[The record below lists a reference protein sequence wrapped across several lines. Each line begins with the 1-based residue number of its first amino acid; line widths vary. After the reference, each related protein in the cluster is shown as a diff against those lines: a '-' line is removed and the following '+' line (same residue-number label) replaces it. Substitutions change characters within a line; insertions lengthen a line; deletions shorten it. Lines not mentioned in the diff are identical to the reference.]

1 MLKTAYIPF
10 RITVTAVAFIGLS
23 GCAWVG
29 NVVGTGKQPPDE
41 FVVVDKRPLVVPPD
55 FQLRPP
61 RPGVPSPQNIQPAAQ
76 VVKALF
82 PDHKVPPAGSEGERA
97 FLENFSQPDVDI
109 RSTVGDDTETVDKGE
124 MLTELLNTPG
134 GERSGDG
141 ARIERTTPRS
151 R

>member
-1 MLKTAYIPF
+1 MLKTLYMPF
-10 RITVTAVAFIGLS
+10 QITVTAAALIGLS

-29 NVVGTGKQPPDE
+29 NVVGTGKHPPDE

-61 RPGVPSPQNIQPAAQ
+61 RPGVPTPQNIQPAAQ
-76 VVKALF
+76 VVRALF
-82 PDHKVPPAGSEGERA
+82 PDYQAPPVGSEGEVV
-97 FLENFSQPDVDI
+97 FLENFSESNADI
-109 RSTVGDDTETVDKGE
+109 RSIVGDDTKTVDKGE
-124 MLTELLNTPG
+124 MLMELLETPG

-141 ARIERTTPRS
+141 ARIERISPRS